1 MGSGAYPGGP
11 LGRAVGPVPELT
23 QAPNGTQTWT
33 KNIPQGT
40 HRFSK
45 GGSRKIGGY
54 HKAPQLCL
62 LTEQN
67 RTRMLRSGNFGL

>member
-1 MGSGAYPGGP
+1 MGSGRTTGGP
-11 LGRAVGPVPELT
+11 LGRAVGPVPVLT

-33 KNIPQGT
+33 KISQEGT

-54 HKAPQLCL
+54 YKAPSV
-62 LTEQN
+62 
-67 RTRMLRSGNFGL
+67 MSAD